1 MRFVFLVV
9 AFVTFLLDRVTKI
22 LAVKELHHPV
32 DLIPGFLTLR
42 FVENRGAAFSLFA
55 GSSETVRKLFLLV
68 IPVAV
73 VLAVFYYAFT
83 RRELSLR
90 LSVALGLI
98 AGGALGNLYDRFLK
112 GSVVDFIDFH
122 LGSYHYPTFNVADVG
137 VFLGT
142 VLLIFSLRKS

>member
-32 DLIPGFLTLR
+32 DLIPSFLTLR

-83 RRELSLR
+83 RRDLSLR

-98 AGGALGNLYDRFLK
+98 AGGALGNLYDRFLR
-112 GSVVDFIDFH
+112 GSVTDFIDFH

-142 VLLIFSLRKS
+142 VLLIFSFRKS

>member
-22 LAVKELHHPV
+22 LVVKELHHPV

-42 FVENRGAAFSLFA
+42 FAENRGAAFSLFA

-83 RRELSLR
+83 RRELSLK

-98 AGGALGNLYDRFLK
+98 AGGALGNLYDRFLR
-112 GSVVDFIDFH
+112 GSVTDFIDFH

-142 VLLIFSLRKS
+142 VLLVFSFRKS